1 MSKYKKIDLNK
12 IRTYPIRRR
21 RSKAQTDDFAR
32 PIDRDAGVTDF
43 LGSLPRC
50 LKAEDLRS
58 LVQLILKAKRKS
70 KPIIFMLGAH
80 PIKCGL
86 SPVLIDLMKNGFVTS
101 LSTNG
106 AGAIHDLEVAFWGKT
121 SEVERGIEDGSF
133 GMARETSEMFNQISS
148 FAGQNDLG
156 LGEALGKRMLQLKA
170 NFKKHSLLASAYGL
184 NIPACVHVAFGTDIV
199 HQHPNFDPA
208 AAGKATYTDF
218 QILAHQVS
226 RLGNGGVVLHFGS
239 AVILPEVFLKAL
251 SVARNVKGKV
261 GNFTTANFDM
271 IQHYRPNVNVVLRP
285 TQSSGKGYSFT
296 GHHEIM
302 IPLLAWALKA
312 ADKKRR

>member
-1 MSKYKKIDLNK
+1 
-12 IRTYPIRRR
+12 
-21 RSKAQTDDFAR
+21 
-32 PIDRDAGVTDF
+32 
-43 LGSLPRC
+43 
-50 LKAEDLRS
+50 
-58 LVQLILKAKRKS
+58 
-70 KPIIFMLGAH
+70 
-80 PIKCGL
+80 
-86 SPVLIDLMKNGFVTS
+86 
-101 LSTNG
+101 
-106 AGAIHDLEVAFWGKT
+106 
-121 SEVERGIEDGSF
+121 
-133 GMARETSEMFNQISS
+133 MFNQISS

-170 NFKKHSLLASAYGL
+170 GFQKHSLLASAYRL

-199 HQHPNFDPA
+199 HQHPDFDPA
-208 AAGKATYTDF
+208 AAGEATYTDF

-251 SVARNVKGKV
+251 SVARNLKGKV

-285 TQSSGKGYSFT
+285 TQRSGKGFSFT